1 MSTFTQLQEVIKNRR
16 TIKPSVMNGKHID
29 DAQIREVLDLA
40 NWAPN
45 HANTQPW
52 RFVVFA
58 KEGLATFCQDHAD
71 LYKENTAEDKFTT
84 AKYEGLLNMQKT
96 VSHIVAVYMK
106 RTENAKI
113 PMMEEYA
120 ATAAA
125 VQNVLLGAHTL
136 GIGVLWSTGGMT
148 LQPAM
153 KKYLGLAEED
163 LILGL
168 LHMGYTDE
176 PAKEGKRAISMDEK
190 IVWKG

>member
-1 MSTFTQLQEVIKNRR
+1 MSTFTQLQEIIKNRR
-16 TIKPSVMNGKHID
+16 TIKPSAMNGKQID
-29 DAQIREVLDLA
+29 DEQIAQLLDLA
-40 NWAPN
+40 NWAPT

-52 RFVVFA
+52 RFVVFS
-58 KEGLATFCQDHAD
+58 KGGLAKFCQDHAD
-71 LYKENTAEDKFTT
+71 LYKDNTPEDKFTT
-84 AKYEGLLNMQKT
+84 AKYEGLVNMQKT
-96 VSHIVAVYMK
+96 VSHIVAIYMK

-113 PMMEEYA
+113 PMLEEYA

-153 KKYLGLAEED
+153 KAYLGLAEED

-168 LHMGYTDE
+168 LHMGYTDD
-176 PAKEGKRAISMDEK
+176 PAKEGKRTVPIEEK
-190 IVWKG
+190 ILWRG